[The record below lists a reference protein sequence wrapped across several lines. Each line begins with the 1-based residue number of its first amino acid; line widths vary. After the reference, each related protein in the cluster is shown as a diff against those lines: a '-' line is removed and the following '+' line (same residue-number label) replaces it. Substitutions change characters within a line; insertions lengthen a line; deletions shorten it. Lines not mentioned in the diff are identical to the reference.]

1 MTVRLYVRLTC
12 QGPRASAL
20 YSHMQL
26 RPARLLATTNNVS
39 SSLGN
44 AVPGPGGR
52 PRAGVV
58 SGVCL
63 YGSGF
68 RLRRLL
74 RLLGAQKNRA
84 VFTKLNLK
92 SPGVSPSSFYRCL
105 YFTYHVFL
113 YTVETATSKR
123 QRQRPLSDGTSQGR
137 QAFSGK
143 AA

>member
-63 YGSGF
+63 YGF
-68 RLRRLL
+68 RLPYDDYYDCLEH
-74 RLLGAQKNRA
+74 KKTEP
-84 VFTKLNLK
+84 F
-92 SPGVSPSSFYRCL
+92 SPS
-105 YFTYHVFL
+105 
-113 YTVETATSKR
+113 
-123 QRQRPLSDGTSQGR
+123 
-137 QAFSGK
+137 
-143 AA
+143 